1 MKGLIKKCFGDPLNG
16 YFLLF
21 SMVLLLSSNGIE
33 NAHGMDDENELGKKV
48 YETRCLLC
56 HGINGDGKGMVG
68 TIRRA
73 EKNGRVI
80 ETYPRD
86 LTLGVFMFRTT
97 PTGCLPIDDDL
108 LMTIKNGVKRS
119 FMPSH
124 EELPKEEREAVKE
137 YIKIFSE
144 RWEEEDLCEE
154 HITVKRPEWV
164 GTLSSVEKGKEQYD
178 LMKCWE
184 CHGYDG
190 KGHGPSSDTL
200 KDDAG
205 NKSWP
210 FDFTTGELKRG
221 STPEN
226 IYLTFTTGLDGTPM
240 PSYGDTLGEEDRWHL
255 VSFTVQLMESG
266 DHAK

>member
-1 MKGLIKKCFGDPLNG
+1 MNGFIKKCRGVQVVGFFMLLSTA
-16 YFLLF
+16 LLF
-21 SMVLLLSSNGIE
+21 TLHGIE
-33 NAHGMDDENELGKKV
+33 NAHGMADNKELGKKV
-48 YETRCLLC
+48 YENRCLIC
-56 HGINGDGKGMVG
+56 HGIKGDGKGLVG

-80 ETYPRD
+80 EIYPRD
-86 LTLGVFMFRTT
+86 LTVGVFMFRTT
-97 PTGCLPIDDDL
+97 PTGCLPVDEDL
-108 LMTIKNGVKRS
+108 LMTIENGVKRS

-124 EELPKEEREAVKE
+124 EALPKEEKEAVKE
-137 YIKIFSE
+137 YIKTLSE

-154 HITVKRPEWV
+154 SIEVKKPGWV
-164 GTLSSVEKGKEQYD
+164 GTLSSVEKGKEQYE

-184 CHGYDG
+184 CHGHDG

-226 IYLTFTTGLDGTPM
+226 VYLTFTTGLDGTPM
-240 PSYGDTLGEEDRWHL
+240 PSYGDTLGEEARWHL
-255 VSFTVQLMESG
+255 VSFTLQLMKLDSR
-266 DHAK
+266 AK